1 LRFGRSDSRR
11 RAGLALPALLSLG
24 LLAGCGGSFS
34 MPFFGKSNTAAAP
47 SQPCPV
53 TAVLRPLASTAVFG
67 ASAERRPINVA
78 YYGILSDVSA
88 TCTSNGPTL
97 RAALDIV
104 IAAER
109 GAAAAGNGVDLN
121 YFVAVT
127 GPNNA
132 VLGKTPMA
140 VHVPVDGG
148 VKRGG
153 VTDHVEIAFD
163 TAGRPLSDLNIVV
176 GFQQSP
182 DAVEFYR
189 NYRGR

>member
-1 LRFGRSDSRR
+1 
-11 RAGLALPALLSLG
+11 
-24 LLAGCGGSFS
+24 

-109 GAAAAGNGVDLN
+109 GPAAAGNGVDLN